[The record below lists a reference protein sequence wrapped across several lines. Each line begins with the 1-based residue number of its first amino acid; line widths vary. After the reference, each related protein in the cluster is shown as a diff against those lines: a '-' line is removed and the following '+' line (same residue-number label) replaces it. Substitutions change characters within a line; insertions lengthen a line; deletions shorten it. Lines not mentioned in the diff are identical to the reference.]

1 MTDSARDDRDLAGY
15 SYAECFV
22 CGGRLRVSDP
32 TADRRVP
39 AEDGGEKVER
49 GHRACLKEG
58 VERWNRE
65 NRPHSGPLA
74 ASRKEGWRWHS
85 QPPTRLKRP

>member
-1 MTDSARDDRDLAGY
+1 MTGGEAVDAAGY
-15 SYAECFV
+15 EYPACLV
-22 CGGRLRVSDP
+22 CGGRIQLTDHF
-32 TADRRVP
+32 ADRYVLDDAGERV
-39 AEDGGEKVER
+39 VRR

-74 ASRKEGWRWHS
+74 ASRREGWEWHS
-85 QPPTRLKRP
+85 EPVRHIGE